1 MNMHHPPA
9 PVIPLHRPGTLAWRR
24 ARGLLTLRD
33 RADRY
38 AATHFARDP
47 RLIAALPEDR
57 RKKRALEQEAQG

>member
-1 MNMHHPPA
+1 MTIPTLERPSA
-9 PVIPLHRPGTLAWRR
+9 AIIPLHPIGGLAWRR

-38 AATHFARDP
+38 AETHYARDP

-57 RKKRALEQEAQG
+57 ISGGRAPA